1 MSINKKM
8 KEMSVFDSPQNKDS
22 FYMSSCNKRRRFN
35 ALDNPELIFK
45 NQRER
50 VASEGGMTDNVR
62 KREPLKEPTPKIA
75 DDDIQE
81 LIERSK
87 ERDLSS
93 LDKKGSGKLSMMKL
107 RRDRMLRQ

>member
-8 KEMSVFDSPQNKDS
+8 KELNVFDSPQNQDS

-35 ALDNPELIFK
+35 ALDNPEFIFK

-50 VASEGGMTDNVR
+50 VASEGGMGDSIR

-81 LIERSK
+81 LIERSR
-87 ERDLSS
+87 ERDLSA
-93 LDKKGSGKLSMMKL
+93 LDKRGSGKI
-107 RRDRMLRQ
+107 